1 MGFTY
6 SENICYPTGNKI
18 SVFIFIGSKF
28 KMKITHLFNF
38 DLRVRD
44 AKAFVDY

>member
-1 MGFTY
+1 M
-6 SENICYPTGNKI
+6 GNKI
-18 SVFIFIGSKF
+18 SVFIFIGSKWSKF